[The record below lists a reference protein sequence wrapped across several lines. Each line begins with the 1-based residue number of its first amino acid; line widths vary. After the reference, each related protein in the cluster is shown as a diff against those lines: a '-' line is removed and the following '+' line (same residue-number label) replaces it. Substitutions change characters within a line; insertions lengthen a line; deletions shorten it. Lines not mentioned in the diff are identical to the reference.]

1 MLGAEKSRTATLALA
16 QMRYEPPAGR
26 LSVATVESVVVT
38 GTSSRG
44 GV

>member
-1 MLGAEKSRTATLALA
+1 MSKTVTSALA

-38 GTSSRG
+38 RTSSRG